1 MAGPS
6 SAPTI
11 EYLDAKDQIA
21 VLQEENTQ
29 LWKAIEM
36 MQIDFASLAKRVKTL
51 EGAPK
56 ESKKAG
62 QHLDVLY
69 DFLIKSGQKGVTY
82 KQMASILKV
91 TPRRA
96 KQLKTHITEDD
107 RFIVIRHPTR
117 TIFFQAV
124 RIDIIVGSLIAYG
137 SY

>member
-1 MAGPS
+1 MASPA

-11 EYLDAKDQIA
+11 EYLDAKDQVA

-36 MQIDFASLAKRVKTL
+36 MQIDFASLAKRVKAL

-82 KQMASILKV
+82 KQMASVFKGHSSESETTQKPYL
-91 TPRRA
+91 R
-96 KQLKTHITEDD
+96 
-107 RFIVIRHPTR
+107 
-117 TIFFQAV
+117 
-124 RIDIIVGSLIAYG
+124 G
-137 SY
+137 

>member
-1 MAGPS
+1 MASPA

-11 EYLDAKDQIA
+11 EYLDAKDQVA

-82 KQMASILKV
+82 KQMASVLKV

-96 KQLKTHITEDD
+96 KQLKTHISEDD
-107 RFIVIRHPTR
+107 RFIVVRHPTR
-117 TIFFQAV
+117 TNSHVICLRKV
-124 RIDIIVGSLIAYG
+124 RK
-137 SY
+137 